1 MQFSYDPTIGDKSTR
16 RKIAG
21 DIYEYLI
28 GLTERAELIKKP
40 FEVSF
45 NEKKRGKSWLQVK
58 GIHLLCAK
66 LIPHLSKEHNMVY
79 CLEQVKDF
87 VKREF
92 NYMRKPTPFEIAI
105 MLKSVGIDLNE
116 SDKNEAKAFC
126 KTVRQ
131 PKSFRDATKEEM
143 MELIT
148 SIEAWAAEKGW
159 KDVYLE
165 QEEIKKMINYYEATT
180 RV

>member
-1 MQFSYDPTIGDKSTR
+1 MIFHFDPKLGDINTR
-16 RKIAG
+16 RQRVG
-21 DIYEYLI
+21 DIYTYIIDHAKHSEI
-28 GLTERAELIKKP
+28 SGKS
-40 FEVSF
+40 FEVRI
-45 NEKKRGKSWLQVK
+45 EDKKEGKSWQQVK
-58 GIHLLCAK
+58 GIHLLAAK

-92 NYMRKPTPFEIAI
+92 NYMRKPTPFEVAI
-105 MLKSVGIDLNE
+105 MLKSVGIELND

-143 MELIT
+143 MDLIT

-165 QEEIKKMINYYEATT
+165 QEEIKKMISYYEATK

>member
-1 MQFSYDPTIGDKSTR
+1 MIFTYDPAIGDKAAR

-28 GLTERAELIKKP
+28 GLTELSERTGKT
-40 FEVSF
+40 FEVGF
-45 NEKKRGKSWLQVK
+45 NEKKKGKSWQQVK
-58 GIHLLCAK
+58 GVHLLAAK
-66 LIPHLSKEHNMVY
+66 LIPHLSKEYNTPF

-92 NYMRKPTPFEIAI
+92 NYMRKPTPFEVAI
-105 MLKSVGIDLNE
+105 MLKSVAIQLNDIE
-116 SDKNEAKAFC
+116 RNEAKAFC

-131 PKSFRDATKEEM
+131 PKSFRDATKDEM
-143 MELIT
+143 MDLIT
-148 SIEAWAAEKGW
+148 SIEAWAAGKGW

-165 QEEIKKMINYYEATT
+165 QEEIKKMINYYEATK